1 MSVCSY
7 TSMDTCVLR
16 FSILGLLYVYQCHVL
31 RYGLMGFKIT
41 SLNWVHGRGVYL
53 RASA

>member
-1 MSVCSY
+1 
-7 TSMDTCVLR
+7 MDTCVLR